1 MDITIPALS
10 VQQPWAE
17 LIISGRKQIEI
28 RSWSTNYRGDCWL
41 HTGKKRNP
49 ELEKL
54 FSIED
59 PFTGG
64 FLGIIRLNLIITL
77 DKQRWE
83 TMQERHLSPNTFIPG
98 MYGWIFSNARRFKH
112 PIPGPGQLRLFFPD
126 KNIYSELIN
135 TAFQEG

>member
-1 MDITIPALS
+1 MDIAIPALS

-28 RSWSTNYRGDCWL
+28 RNWSTNYRGDCWL

-49 ELEKL
+49 ELEKI

-64 FLGIIRLNLIITL
+64 FLGIIRLNLIITM

-83 TMQERHLSPNTFIPG
+83 MMRERHLVPGTFIPG
-98 MYGWIFSNARRFKH
+98 MYGWVFSNARRFIQ
-112 PIPGPGQLRLFFPD
+112 PVLGLGQLRLFYPD
-126 KNIYSELIN
+126 KDIYAKLSSS
-135 TAFQEG
+135 TFQEN